1 MIKANKIKKINHG
14 YVKINTIKKEEEI
27 KKNKITKK
35 NEFATLN
42 I

>member
-1 MIKANKIKKINHG
+1 VIKANKIKKINHG
-14 YVKINTIKKEEEI
+14 YVKINTIKKEEI
-27 KKNKITKK
+27 KKIKLQK